1 MWSTALTLAVLAAAT
16 PPPGARVAVLVDDA
30 APSEPARAAIES
42 ALQAAGFEVI
52 SRDLALEIRRVVTP
66 EAILQGR
73 LPENLSVLEADAIVA
88 GAAAYG
94 EPMAIEGVQSLQ
106 VALSSRIL
114 DLSTGRIS
122 ATEQVSGVG
131 VGVPGPNLAVKG
143 AQQAVAVL
151 FKRAPWGEALAAL
164 GPQSGA
170 VTLIVQGLPTRQALG
185 DLRTGLEKAL
195 AGAPARELY
204 FAQGLGKLMLG
215 GSSARSL
222 DGRDVADLLTQERAL
237 GLEVLEVAN
246 TRIVAKYAPGRG
258 VSMTALVLEPKVS
271 SGSRGEREEL
281 GRYVAGE
288 LGKFGFLSVQYQPSK
303 LSRAQALGRAK
314 KLRAQLLVESE
325 ILESDGALAL
335 AIRVVDVA
343 TGKPVLREQM
353 PLAKG
358 HSRFAAAEALLSAVQ
373 SKLPV
378 ELAQRAKLPGTVTEP
393 AVAGAK

>member
-1 MWSTALTLAVLAAAT
+1 
-16 PPPGARVAVLVDDA
+16 
-30 APSEPARAAIES
+30 
-42 ALQAAGFEVI
+42 
-52 SRDLALEIRRVVTP
+52 
-66 EAILQGR
+66 
-73 LPENLSVLEADAIVA
+73 
-88 GAAAYG
+88 
-94 EPMAIEGVQSLQ
+94 
-106 VALSSRIL
+106 
-114 DLSTGRIS
+114 
-122 ATEQVSGVG
+122 
-131 VGVPGPNLAVKG
+131 
-143 AQQAVAVL
+143 
-151 FKRAPWGEALAAL
+151 
-164 GPQSGA
+164 
-170 VTLIVQGLPTRQALG
+170 
-185 DLRTGLEKAL
+185 
-195 AGAPARELY
+195 
-204 FAQGLGKLMLG
+204 MLG

-222 DGRDVADLLTQERAL
+222 DGRDVADILTQERAL